1 MDKIRNEKDPI
12 RLTRRG
18 KIASGV
24 LAIVA
29 GAGAIFGVVKAYEAT
44 GPEVSGEQYHLVE
57 PGDTT
62 WDIAKREVEGGA
74 SRTESVVNKI
84 VDNNPAVYENGNAA
98 LGPEDVG
105 ASIVIPK
112 EVK

>member
-44 GPEVSGEQYHLVE
+44 EPKVSGEQYHLVE

-62 WDIAKREVEGGA
+62 WDIARDKVKGGA
-74 SRTESVVNKI
+74 SSTKVVVNEI
-84 VDNNPAVYENGNAA
+84 VDNNPAVYEDCDAT

-105 ASIVIPK
+105 QSIIIPK